1 MSVMDCLPLAKA
13 APTSEAQKQ
22 HVDEERE
29 RQWCNN
35 KDRDMEEVQKVQIIQ
50 DLKAKKRTETESDSQ
65 TARELSQ
72 IYKQNTGTKHH
83 KHNLNL
89 CSSAV

>member
-1 MSVMDCLPLAKA
+1 MSVMDCLPPAKA

-50 DLKAKKRTETESDSQ
+50 DLKAKKEQRPNV
-65 TARELSQ
+65 
-72 IYKQNTGTKHH
+72 IHKQPGSSVSYTNWQTKHC
-83 KHNLNL
+83 NQTP
-89 CSSAV
+89 